1 LSDLTVDSPHDEGS
15 NPDLEAAPPERPEW
29 LPANFNDPA
38 DLAKSWKDSQAAL
51 TRAQQDAAA
60 ARAALEAREA
70 EAQHAQQQQ
79 TQAAQQN
86 DLVARYEQAVENGDY
101 ATQLAIQ
108 QYIAQQEA
116 QRAVPQTQQTLP
128 PEFVADYADK
138 SLAAKY
144 ADWDSHKDRAAGWL
158 AQNSY
163 LITDEVAANPNLL
176 AQRLEVAYK
185 AVKADDL
192 IAGNIPAAGPD
203 TSAAKQAAQTMSGA
217 SVRQATQTD
226 EAAAW
231 AKIAGAG
238 SSSYSALRS
247 RGQ

>member
-1 LSDLTVDSPHDEGS
+1 LRT
-15 NPDLEAAPPERPEW
+15 A
-29 LPANFNDPA
+29 
-38 DLAKSWKDSQAAL
+38 
-51 TRAQQDAAA
+51 T
-60 ARAALEAREA
+60 
-70 EAQHAQQQQ
+70 
-79 TQAAQQN
+79 TQPS
-86 DLVARYEQAVENGDY
+86 LRFSSTSRSRRRRG
-101 ATQLAIQ
+101 
-108 QYIAQQEA
+108 
-116 QRAVPQTQQTLP
+116 RFRRRSRRCR

-144 ADWDSHKDRAAGWL
+144 ADWESYKDRAAGWL

-217 SVRQATQTD
+217 SVRQPTQAD
-226 EAAAW
+226 DAAAW

-238 SSSYSALRS
+238 SPSYAALV